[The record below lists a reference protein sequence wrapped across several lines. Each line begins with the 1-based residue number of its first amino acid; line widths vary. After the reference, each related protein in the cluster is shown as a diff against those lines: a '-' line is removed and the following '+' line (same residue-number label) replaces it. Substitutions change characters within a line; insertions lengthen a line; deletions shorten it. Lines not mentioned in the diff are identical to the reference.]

1 MFFFIKLLSK
11 LGVGVGF
18 IGGVIENFK
27 KSLMVISLY
36 FIYLIIMYLKVCIVF
51 GFDIVVIFF
60 RRFRRLLVS
69 SEGGGVGFV
78 EFFVGG
84 IIFNKFKI
92 F

>member
-36 FIYLIIMYLKVCIVF
+36 FIYLIMYLKVCKIF

>member
-1 MFFFIKLLSK
+1 
-11 LGVGVGF
+11 
-18 IGGVIENFK
+18 
-27 KSLMVISLY
+27 
-36 FIYLIIMYLKVCIVF
+36 MYLKVCIVF

>member
-36 FIYLIIMYLKVCIVF
+36 FIYLIMYLKVCIVF